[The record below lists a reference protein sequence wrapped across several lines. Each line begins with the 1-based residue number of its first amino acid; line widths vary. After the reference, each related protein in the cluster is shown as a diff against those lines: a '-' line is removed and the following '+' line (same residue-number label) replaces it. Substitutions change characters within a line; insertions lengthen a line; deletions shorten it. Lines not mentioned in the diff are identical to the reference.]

1 MSWISITEDDIE
13 RRLTGGEFTAVREA
27 ALSDGQPDP
36 LPEEIKSAVRR
47 VRGSV
52 AACDRNKVGPD
63 GTIPDEL
70 EDAFLAILR
79 YKLLTRLPDVGLIS
93 DDRRRE
99 YDDAIALLKD
109 TARCDFAVEQPLNP
123 EAENTTSI
131 PSPAIH
137 SGDRQFDRTSQD
149 GA

>member
-1 MSWISITEDDIE
+1 MWITITESDIE

-36 LPEEIKSAVRR
+36 LPEEIASAVRR

-52 AACDRNKVGPD
+52 AACSKNSVGPD

-79 YKLLTRLPDVGLIS
+79 YKLLTRFPEIGLIS
-93 DDRRRE
+93 QDRRQE
-99 YDDAIALLKD
+99 YEDALALLKD
-109 TARCDFAVEQPLNP
+109 CARCDFAVEQPAEP
-123 EAENTTSI
+123 EPEKTTSSL
-131 PSPAIH
+131 PPAI
-137 SGDRQFDRTSQD
+137 SAPGRRFTRRQQD